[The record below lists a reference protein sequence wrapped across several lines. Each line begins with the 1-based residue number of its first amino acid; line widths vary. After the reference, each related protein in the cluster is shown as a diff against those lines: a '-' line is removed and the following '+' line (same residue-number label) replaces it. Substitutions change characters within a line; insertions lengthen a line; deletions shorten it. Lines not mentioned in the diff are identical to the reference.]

1 MTALGAAYVAAVIV
15 VGFGSLAWA
24 TAAYALN
31 PAIADPGPP
40 RLLDDRELNA
50 LVFWVVMGL
59 LGANRARTNEHVVLT
74 FHLPFIVAAMILG
87 GPVAAGWVGAVSTLE
102 LREIRE
108 VPWFGTLYNHAVAA
122 FGGVVGGLV
131 GALLH
136 ETLARL
142 VDPQAA
148 TFLAALSASFVFCAI
163 NVGLSVA
170 MVGIR
175 ERLTPVEA
183 AAVFD
188 RSFRRSTIAE
198 VVLGW
203 VLAVGYLAIAWWA
216 PIVCIALVLL
226 VWQANGEHDQT
237 THDSMTGLLNRRGFE
252 TRLSQTVWRAA
263 RGRQRAALLMVDLDG
278 FKAINDSLGH
288 DAGDEVIRVAG
299 TRLRASI
306 RYTDSAARMGGDEFA
321 VLLVG
326 VPDRPTTQA
335 VVDRIHAELCAP
347 LTVGERKVSVGA
359 SIGVTYLDSDLAT
372 TALKLADQ
380 AMFEAKRRGGGVEL
394 AGMT

>member
-1 MTALGAAYVAAVIV
+1 
-15 VGFGSLAWA
+15 
-24 TAAYALN
+24 
-31 PAIADPGPP
+31 
-40 RLLDDRELNA
+40 
-50 LVFWVVMGL
+50 
-59 LGANRARTNEHVVLT
+59 
-74 FHLPFIVAAMILG
+74 
-87 GPVAAGWVGAVSTLE
+87 
-102 LREIRE
+102 
-108 VPWFGTLYNHAVAA
+108 
-122 FGGVVGGLV
+122 
-131 GALLH
+131 
-136 ETLARL
+136 
-142 VDPQAA
+142 
-148 TFLAALSASFVFCAI
+148 
-163 NVGLSVA
+163 
-170 MVGIR
+170 
-175 ERLTPVEA
+175 
-183 AAVFD
+183 
-188 RSFRRSTIAE
+188 
-198 VVLGW
+198 
-203 VLAVGYLAIAWWA
+203 
-216 PIVCIALVLL
+216 
-226 VWQANGEHDQT
+226 
-237 THDSMTGLLNRRGFE
+237 MTGLLNRRGFE